1 MTRQVRTVGSY
12 REFVLWVARAKRKT
26 LGRPRTDAEIDAK
39 VRELAVGGTG
49 KVRIARTLGIG
60 VSVTQRTLAE

>member
-26 LGRPRTDAEIDAK
+26 LGRPRTDAEIDAN